1 MVEFKNITKKYGDRT
16 VLEGFS
22 LKPDVGTK
30 VVIMGE
36 SGCGKT
42 TLLRLLSGLEAPDG
56 GEIISDEKVAV
67 MFQEPRLLPWKTAL
81 ENIRAVLKKE
91 QFFLADK
98 YLLAVGLKDDGNKF
112 PRELSGGMAQRV
124 ALARFL
130 SFAEATDATLLLL
143 DEPFSALDDETAEKM
158 LKILKSFSDSK
169 TVILVSHD
177 ISDAERFGDI
187 ILYLSH
193 DGEFLIKS

>member
-124 ALARFL
+124 AFARFL
-130 SFAEATDATLLLL
+130 AFAEATDATLLLL
-143 DEPFSALDDETAEKM
+143 DEPFSALDDETGTKM
-158 LKILKSFSDSK
+158 LALLKEFSMNKTVLIVTHDKFDAESFSDA
-169 TVILVSHD
+169 T
-177 ISDAERFGDI
+177 I
-187 ILYLSH
+187 INL
-193 DGEFLIKS
+193 

>member
-16 VLEGFS
+16 VLEGLS

-91 QFFLADK
+91 Q
-98 YLLAVGLKDDGNKF
+98 LK
-112 PRELSGGMAQRV
+112 
-124 ALARFL
+124 
-130 SFAEATDATLLLL
+130 
-143 DEPFSALDDETAEKM
+143 
-158 LKILKSFSDSK
+158 
-169 TVILVSHD
+169 
-177 ISDAERFGDI
+177 
-187 ILYLSH
+187 
-193 DGEFLIKS
+193 

>member
-16 VLEGFS
+16 VLEGLS

-91 QFFLADK
+91 QFPLADK

-124 ALARFL
+124 AFARFL
-130 SFAEATDATLLLL
+130 AFAEATDATLLLL

-158 LKILKSFSDSK
+158 LALLTDFSKGKTLLMVTHDKSDAESFSDA
-169 TVILVSHD
+169 T
-177 ISDAERFGDI
+177 I
-187 ILYLSH
+187 INL
-193 DGEFLIKS
+193 